1 MKKIN
6 SITFFLALA
15 LSLLIG
21 SNANAL
27 EADRVGEPSDSGRL
41 VGKGYLV
48 IIFYADHIT
57 FDYYD
62 FLEDG
67 SFTIWTIEDYGE
79 GEYSTR
85 DELLFRAQFKGAL
98 SENVEFTYQIKG
110 LILSEKLIFGEGGEY
125 LGNSKGERYNF
136 LGVMDTHAD
145 VDTTDQSFF

>member
-6 SITFFLALA
+6 RLTFFFAFA

-21 SNANAL
+21 PNANAL
-27 EADRVGEPSDSGRL
+27 KADSVGESPDSTRL
-41 VGKGYLV
+41 VGKGYLI

-67 SFTIWTIEDYGE
+67 SFTIWTIEDYGD
-79 GEYSTR
+79 GGYSTR

-110 LILSEKLIFGEGGEY
+110 IILSEKLIVGEGEEY
-125 LGNSKGERYNF
+125 LGNNKGVRYNF
-136 LGVMDTHAD
+136 LGVTDTHVD
-145 VDTTDQSFF
+145 VDTTDESFF

>member
-1 MKKIN
+1 MKKTNRMI
-6 SITFFLALA
+6 FFFVLVV
-15 LSLLIG
+15 SLLIVP
-21 SNANAL
+21 NENVL
-27 EADRVGEPSDSGRL
+27 EAGSVLKPSETLRL

-67 SFTIWTIEDYGE
+67 NFTIWTIEDYGE

-110 LILSEKLIFGEGGEY
+110 LILSEKLIFGEGEEY
-125 LGNSKGERYNF
+125 LGNTKGARYNF
-136 LGVMDTHAD
+136 LGIFSDANAD
-145 VDTTDQSFF
+145 SNTIN

>member
-6 SITFFLALA
+6 RITFSFALA
-15 LSLLIG
+15 LSLLIVT
-21 SNANAL
+21 STNAL
-27 EADRVGEPSDSGRL
+27 EADSVGEPSESARL

-67 SFTIWTIEDYGE
+67 DFTIWTLEDYGE
-79 GEYSTR
+79 GEYSIR

-110 LILSEKLIFGEGGEY
+110 LILSEKLVFGEGEEY
-125 LGNSKGERYNF
+125 LGNNKGERYNF
-136 LGVMDTHAD
+136 LGIFSDTND
-145 VDTTDQSFF
+145 

>member
-6 SITFFLALA
+6 RITFFFALA
-15 LSLLIG
+15 ISLLIV
-21 SNANAL
+21 SNANVL
-27 EADRVGEPSDSGRL
+27 EADSLVEPSESARL

-67 SFTIWTIEDYGE
+67 DFTIWTLEDYGE

-85 DELLFRAQFKGAL
+85 DELLFRAEFKGEL
-98 SENVEFTYQIKG
+98 SENVYFTYQIKG
-110 LILSEKLIFGEGGEY
+110 LILSEELILGEGMEY
-125 LGNSKGERYNF
+125 LSNSKGEQFYF
-136 LGVMDTHAD
+136 LGVFSEPDAD
-145 VDTTDQSFF
+145 FDIID